1 MMQEIEL
8 KFQVPEPSHERLV
21 QKLKSLGARICR
33 MQAAYFDSEDRDLGR
48 AGVALRLRREDGQWV
63 QTLKARG
70 EGLVQRLEHN
80 VARTD
85 AGERT
90 PVLELAAHEEHPAGR
105 ALQRLLVQR
114 GLVAGDLT
122 VQYETAFDRLAF
134 HAVEPQGLRV
144 EVALDLGEVRA
155 WPGGALRCL
164 PLRELEFELLEGALP
179 RWLQWLRSWVQPY
192 GLWLDLR
199 SKAERGDRL
208 ARGLP
213 PPVLE
218 VRPQA
223 ALRLLLEGVLRHS
236 AECIE
241 GLGDAR
247 HHQAL
252 LRGLQALTGLAE
264 IPPGKVDELSDLHH
278 KLMGAAATEVPAL
291 LGSARTQSLLLD
303 LLGLALDD

>member
-1 MMQEIEL
+1 MQEIEL

-122 VQYETAFDRLAF
+122 VQYQTAFDRLAF
-134 HAVEPQGLRV
+134 HAVEPQDLQIKIT
-144 EVALDLGEVRA
+144 LDLEKMRA
-155 WPGGALRCL
+155 WPDKTLHCL
-164 PLRELEFELLEGALP
+164 PLQELEFELLKKALP
-179 RWLQWLRSWVQPY
+179 RWLQ
-192 GLWLDLR
+192 
-199 SKAERGDRL
+199 
-208 ARGLP
+208 
-213 PPVLE
+213 
-218 VRPQA
+218 
-223 ALRLLLEGVLRHS
+223 
-236 AECIE
+236 
-241 GLGDAR
+241 
-247 HHQAL
+247 
-252 LRGLQALTGLAE
+252 
-264 IPPGKVDELSDLHH
+264 
-278 KLMGAAATEVPAL
+278 
-291 LGSARTQSLLLD
+291 
-303 LLGLALDD
+303 

>member
-1 MMQEIEL
+1 MNEIEL
-8 KFQVPEPSHERLV
+8 KFQVPEPSHPRLV
-21 QKLKSLGARICR
+21 HTLQSQGARSCR
-33 MQAAYFDSEDRDLGR
+33 MRAAYFDSDDRDLGR

-80 VARTD
+80 VARAD

-90 PVLELAAHEEHPAGR
+90 PVLDLAAHEGHPAGQ
-105 ALQRLLVQR
+105 ALQRLLAER
-114 GLVAGDLT
+114 GLMAGDLK
-122 VQYETAFDRLAF
+122 VQYETAFDRLSY
-134 HAVEPQGLRV
+134 HAQAPQGLRV

-155 WPGGALRCL
+155 WPGGELRCL

-179 RWLQWLRSWVQPY
+179 DWLLWLRPWVQSH

-208 ARGLP
+208 ARGMP

-218 VRPQA
+218 APPQA
-223 ALRLLLEGVLRHS
+223 ALRLLLEGVLRHA
-236 AECIE
+236 AELIE

-264 IPPGKVDELSDLHH
+264 IPHEKVGELRDLHQQ
-278 KLMGAAATEVPAL
+278 LTVAAATEVPSL
-291 LGSARTQSLLLD
+291 LGSARTQALLLD
-303 LLGLALDD
+303 LLGLTLDR